1 MRKLTMVLGVSIGLV
16 ATAGCGPT
24 VRGESLDADVPT
36 AAAIDAA
43 DWDGSEQVIPLKRVP
58 VNVLAAA
65 QGAVDGIMLSRAER
79 ERERSGIVYDIVGMV
94 NGHAYEIEV
103 TADGHVLE
111 IEDEDDDDDDDDDP
125 DDDDDLDAG

>member
-36 AAAIDAA
+36 AAASDAA

-111 IEDEDDDDDDDDDP
+111 IEDDDDDDDDDDS
-125 DDDDDLDAG
+125 DDDDDPDAG

>member
-1 MRKLTMVLGVSIGLV
+1 M
-16 ATAGCGPT
+16 
-24 VRGESLDADVPT
+24 RGESLDADVPT

-43 DWDGSEQVIPLKRVP
+43 DWDGSEQVIPLERVP

-111 IEDEDDDDDDDDDP
+111 IEDDDVDDDDDDDDDS
-125 DDDDDLDAG
+125 DDDDDPDAG

>member
-36 AAAIDAA
+36 AAIDAA
-43 DWDGSEQVIPLKRVP
+43 DWDGSEQVIPLEQVP

>member
-43 DWDGSEQVIPLKRVP
+43 DWAGSAQVIPLARVP
-58 VNVLAAA
+58 GNVLAAA
-65 QGAVDGIMLSRAER
+65 QGAVAGIMLSRAER

-111 IEDEDDDDDDDDDP
+111 IEDDDDDDDDDS
-125 DDDDDLDAG
+125 DDDDDPDAG